1 MTDFHKDTKKIIVFT
16 IIIAVI
22 MFGFYY
28 KYYNVIDNFLYNCYQ
43 RIEYLYNVEQK
54 SDVTVLEINKL
65 TYNRLE
71 ERPLSRDKFVQ
82 SIDKLNED
90 GAKMIIFDIL
100 FDQPMDTQADSMML
114 DRLSSNSNIIMP
126 VQIDYT
132 KINSNTNE
140 FSVESIVEPL
150 PSFNNLVKTGHNT
163 IISDSDNIVRN
174 LPPLFIH
181 GNSSYLPIGRRAAE
195 SALGEEIVITE
206 GEYLINYLGPE
217 NTIKKI
223 SFHDYLNDNYYKED
237 IEDKLVLIGINEQG
251 QSNNYSSIFS
261 DQGKYS
267 KLHLLALL
275 TNNYYNQNFI
285 KVNKVGTNIL
295 VVFVILYL
303 SIFLFE
309 RYRPFK
315 SFLILFLINLFIVSL
330 NFYLT
335 VEHYIFTNISVYL
348 VGTAILYIVSLITW
362 YFLNR
367 KKKYEIANK
376 LKPYF
381 SDYTLNKIKEE
392 PESFNTKG
400 EKTAATVM
408 LFEFSNFNSYSN
420 ENSSEKVI
428 EDLNHYYRNIND
440 IIFKYDGAIS
450 NYLGDGIIAYWS
462 KSFEQSNHR
471 NRAVKTAIEIMNF
484 FENQKNELKPTIT
497 IDSGK
502 IILGDIGSK
511 DRMDYKAMGD
521 IIHITT
527 ELAENSESYQILI
540 GENTYYGLSDIYKKL
555 DWKYRE
561 VNIEGIEKTL
571 VVYSLKNFKDLTKCE
586 TL

>member
-16 IIIAVI
+16 VIIAVI

-28 KYYNVIDNFLYNCYQ
+28 KYYNVVDNYLYNCYQ
-43 RIEYLYNVEQK
+43 RIEYLFNIEEK
-54 SDVTVLEINKL
+54 SDVTVLEINNL

-71 ERPLSRDKFVQ
+71 EKPLSRDKYVQ
-82 SIDKLNED
+82 MIDKLNED
-90 GAKMIIFDIL
+90 GAKIIIFDIL

-126 VQIDYT
+126 VEIQYSKSSLKNNEYT
-132 KINSNTNE
+132 VDN
-140 FSVESIVEPL
+140 IVEPL
-150 PSFNNLVKTGHNT
+150 PSFNNLVKTGHDT
-163 IISDSDNIVRN
+163 IISDSNNIVRN

-181 GNSSYLPIGRRAAE
+181 GNNSYLPIGRRAAE
-195 SALGEEIVITE
+195 AALGEEIVITE
-206 GEYLINYLGPE
+206 GEYLINYLGPK
-217 NTIKKI
+217 NTIESI

-237 IEDKLVLIGINEQG
+237 IEDKLVLIGINDQD
-251 QSNNYSSIFS
+251 QTNYYNSIFS
-261 DQGKYS
+261 ADGEFS
-267 KLHLLALL
+267 KLDLLALL
-275 TNNYYNQNFI
+275 TDNYYNQNFI
-285 KVNKVGTNIL
+285 RVNEAGTNIL
-295 VVFVILYL
+295 VVFVILYMM
-303 SIFLFE
+303 IYIFE

-315 SFLILFLINLFIVSL
+315 SFLILLLINIFIVSL

-335 VEHYIFTNISVYL
+335 VEHFLFTKISIYL
-348 VGTAILYIVSLITW
+348 VGTVVLYIFSLFTW

-367 KKKYEIANK
+367 KKKFEIAYK

-381 SDYTLNKIKEE
+381 SEYTLNKIKEE
-392 PESFNTKG
+392 PENFNTKG

-408 LFEFSNFNSYSN
+408 LFEFSNFNSFSN

-450 NYLGDGIIAYWS
+450 NYFGDGIIAYWS

-484 FENQKNELKPTIT
+484 FENQNNELKPTIT

-511 DRMDYKAMGD
+511 ERMDYKAMGD